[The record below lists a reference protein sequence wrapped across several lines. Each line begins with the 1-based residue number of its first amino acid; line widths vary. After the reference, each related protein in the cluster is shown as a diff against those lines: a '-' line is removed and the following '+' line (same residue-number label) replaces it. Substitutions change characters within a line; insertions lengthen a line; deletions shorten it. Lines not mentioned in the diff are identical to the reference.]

1 MDSTDPFHRLAETL
15 SQLMPNNDSPDWAS
29 HLAARW
35 RRPNPWLPGQLNA
48 FQTDLRITFDDLH
61 GIERQETRF
70 RANLEQFLKGHPA
83 NAVLLWGARGTGK
96 SSLVHAALAAY
107 HQSGLRVIEVDKSQ
121 LVDLPEIVHCIHA
134 LPYRFVVFCDD
145 LSFAEGERASSAL
158 KSVLDGTLEDL
169 THNVLIVCT
178 SNRRHLVP
186 EPASDNAATAIVAG
200 ELHHGDA
207 VEERIALSDRFG
219 LWLSF
224 PSYPQDTYLAMCRH
238 WHAVLGA
245 GRCLPEFSDHVA
257 VAANRFAIGRG
268 GRSGRV
274 AKQFVVDWMGQV
286 EAGLI
291 NE

>member
-1 MDSTDPFHRLAETL
+1 MDQSDLLSPLITAITTLA
-15 SQLMPNNDSPDWAS
+15 PAPVHIDWTES
-29 HLAARW
+29 LAARW
-35 RRPNPWLPGQLNA
+35 SRPQTWLPGSLQPLRV
-48 FQTDLRITFDDLH
+48 DLRLTFDDLF
-61 GIERQETRF
+61 GIERQEALF

-96 SSLVHAALAAY
+96 SSMVHAALAAY
-107 HQSGLRVIEVDKSQ
+107 HAEGLRIIEVDKGQ
-121 LVDLPEIVHCIHA
+121 LVDLPAIVHAIQEH
-134 LPYRFVVFCDD
+134 PYRFIVFCDD

-158 KSVLDGTLEDL
+158 KSVLDGTLENL
-169 THNVLIVCT
+169 TDNVLVICT

-186 EPASDNAATAIVAG
+186 EPASDNISSAIVDG

-224 PSYPQDTYLAMCRH
+224 PSYSQETYLTMCRH
-238 WHAVLGA
+238 WYGVLGQ
-245 GRCLPEFSDHVA
+245 GRSLPPFAEAHA

-274 AKQFVVDWMGQV
+274 AKQFVIDWIARE
-286 EAGLI
+286 EAGLHS
-291 NE
+291 